1 MPAALTPVVHEYPQL
16 TDRQREIVRFIR
28 SCVAEWRYP
37 PSVREIRDAIGV
49 SSTSTVHL
57 ELVEL
62 ENAGVIRRGGYR
74 SRAITLI
81 EEVPAA
87 A

>member
-1 MPAALTPVVHEYPQL
+1 MPALVHEYAHL
-16 TDRQREIVRFIR
+16 TDRQRGIVAFIKAFI
-28 SCVAEWRYP
+28 AENGYP
-37 PSVREIRDAIGV
+37 PSVREIRDAVEV

-57 ELVEL
+57 ELNEL
-62 ENAGVIRRGGYR
+62 EAARVLRRAGGR

>member
-1 MPAALTPVVHEYPQL
+1 MPALVHEYAHL
-16 TDRQREIVRFIR
+16 TDRQRGIVAFIKTFI
-28 SCVAEWRYP
+28 AENGYP

-57 ELVEL
+57 ELVDL
-62 ENAGVIRRGGYR
+62 EAVGVIRRPGGL

-81 EEVPAA
+81 EDVAESDPAA